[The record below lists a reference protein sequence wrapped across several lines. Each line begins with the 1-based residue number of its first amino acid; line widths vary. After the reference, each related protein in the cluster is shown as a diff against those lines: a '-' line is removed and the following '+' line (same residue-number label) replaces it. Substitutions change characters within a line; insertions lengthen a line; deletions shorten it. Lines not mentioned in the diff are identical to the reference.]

1 MPSEESEAAILIVN
15 DSPDALALT
24 SVVLQQAGYRV
35 LTAADGLE
43 GLALARRALPA
54 LIISDVTMPH
64 MNGIELCRELR
75 EDTRMSLTPILLIS
89 AQRKDT
95 ESALEGLK
103 AGADDFIEAP
113 FDSLRLVAQVAR
125 LLERARIEAHYRD
138 IVEQAS
144 DIIYTH
150 DLEGLLTSI
159 NAAGLI
165 FSRRQSEELTG
176 HHIAAV
182 FKLELEQGEINET
195 IKRLR
200 SEGVRRVEAQG
211 VNANGERRWLEFN
224 MSLICARD
232 GSPVGVRGV
241 ARDITRRK
249 GVEEQLRR
257 SEERYR
263 ELVDNANDIIYT
275 TDMEGRYT
283 SLNKS
288 GERVSGYTREE
299 VLGMSWTQLVAPD
312 CLPLVSQMLMRKL
325 GGHEAVTF
333 YEVEIIAKDGR
344 RIPLEVNSQLIYED
358 DQPVGLQGIAR
369 DITERKHAETL
380 LRARFEQEAESEKMR
395 SLGQLSAGVAHNFN
409 NALAAVLGRTQL
421 LLRSVTDERQR
432 RSLEV
437 IETATQDAAEIVRRI
452 QTFARRAPSAQ
463 FAQVSLARLVTD
475 AVQLTRTS
483 WADDAHVH
491 GLRYDVNFTSEVGDG
506 DLIEANA
513 TEVREVFV
521 NLIFNALDAMPAG
534 GRIALREERRDGWLV
549 VTVSDTG
556 EGIPPEFQDRI
567 FEPFFTTK
575 GSQGSGLGLA
585 ISYGILKR
593 HGGTIEVASRTA
605 ADNSSDN
612 SDGSSG
618 DGSSNSND
626 GNGSSSSS
634 GDGNGSSSSGTIFT
648 LKFPVRQ
655 IVAET
660 PNG

>member
-1 MPSEESEAAILIVN
+1 MPSEESEASILIVN

-43 GLALARRALPA
+43 GLALARRELPA
-54 LIISDVTMPH
+54 LIISDVAMPH
-64 MNGIELCRELR
+64 MDGIELCRHVR
-75 EDTRMSLTPILLIS
+75 EDARLNITPILLVS
-89 AQRKDT
+89 ARHRDT
-95 ESALEGLK
+95 ATALEGLK
-103 AGADDFIEAP
+103 AGADDYIEAP
-113 FDSLRLVAQVAR
+113 FDPPRLVAQAAR
-125 LLERARIEAHYRD
+125 MLERARVEAHYRD
-138 IVEQAS
+138 IVEQTS

-150 DLEGLLTSI
+150 DLEGFLTSI
-159 NAAGLI
+159 NAAGLL
-165 FSRRQSEELTG
+165 FSRRLSGELTG
-176 HHIAAV
+176 EHIASV
-182 FKLELEQGEINET
+182 FKLELAEAEVNEF

-200 SEGVRRVEAQG
+200 SEGMRRVEAQG
-211 VNANGERRWLEFN
+211 TNANGERRWLEFN

-249 GVEEQLRR
+249 GIEEQLRR

-263 ELVDNANDIIYT
+263 TLVDNANDIIYT

-299 VLGMSWTQLVAPD
+299 AVGMTWNEIVAPD
-312 CLPLVSQMLMRKL
+312 YWPIVSEMLIRKL
-325 GGHEAVTF
+325 DTPDLVTF
-333 YEVEIIAKDGR
+333 YELEIIAKDGR

-358 DQPVGLQGIAR
+358 GDPVGMQGIAR
-369 DITERKHAETL
+369 DITERKHNEAL

-463 FAQVSLARLVTD
+463 FAQVSLAQLVTD

-483 WADDAHVH
+483 WEDDAHVH
-491 GLRYDVNFTSEVGDG
+491 GLRYDVSFTNEVAGS

-534 GRIALREERRDGWLV
+534 GRIELRETKPDEEWLV
-549 VTVSDTG
+549 VEVRDTG

-585 ISYGILKR
+585 LSYGIIKR
-593 HGGTIEVASRTA
+593 HGGTIEVTSHATA
-605 ADNSSDN
+605 D
-612 SDGSSG
+612 SSG
-618 DGSSNSND
+618 NSNT
-626 GNGSSSSS
+626 
-634 GDGNGSSSSGTIFT
+634 GTTFI
-648 LKFPVRQ
+648 LKFPYPPKS
-655 IVAET
+655 T
-660 PNG
+660 P

>member
-35 LTAADGLE
+35 LAAADGLE
-43 GLALARRALPA
+43 GLALARRELPA

-64 MNGIELCRELR
+64 LDGIELCRQLR
-75 EDTRMSLTPILLIS
+75 EDARMSHTPILLLS

-95 ESALEGLK
+95 ASALEGLK
-103 AGADDFIEAP
+103 AGADDYIEAP
-113 FDSLRLVAQVAR
+113 FDPLRLVAQVAR
-125 LLERARIEAHYRD
+125 LLERARVEAHYRD

-150 DLEGLLTSI
+150 DLEGFLTSI
-159 NAAGLI
+159 NAAGLL

-176 HHIAAV
+176 EHIATV
-182 FKLELEQGEINET
+182 FKLQLEQSEVNEV
-195 IKRLR
+195 IKKLR

-211 VNANGERRWLEFN
+211 LNAGGERRWLEFN

-249 GVEEQLRR
+249 GVEQQLRR

-263 ELVDNANDIIYT
+263 ALVDNANDIIYT

-299 VLGMSWTQLVAPD
+299 ALGMNWTQLVAPD
-312 CLPLVSQMLMRKL
+312 YQPLVSQMLMRKL

-333 YEVEIIAKDGR
+333 YEIEIIAKDGR
-344 RIPLEVNSQLIYED
+344 RIPLEINSQLIYED
-358 DQPVGLQGIAR
+358 GQPVGLQGIAR
-369 DITERKHAETL
+369 DITERKHNETL

-483 WADDAHVH
+483 WEDDAQVH
-491 GLRYDVNFTSEVGDG
+491 GLRYEVSFESEVEGG

-513 TEVREVFV
+513 SEVREVFV
-521 NLIFNALDAMPAG
+521 NLLFNALDAMPQG
-534 GRIALREERRDGWLV
+534 GRIELRETRHDGWLV
-549 VTVSDTG
+549 VTVRDTG

-585 ISYGILKR
+585 VSYGIIKN
-593 HGGTIEVASRTA
+593 HGGTIEVANLPTA
-605 ADNSSDN
+605 DRD
-612 SDGSSG
+612 
-618 DGSSNSND
+618 
-626 GNGSSSSS
+626 GSSSSS
-634 GDGNGSSSSGTIFT
+634 DNSRGTIFT
-648 LKFPVRQ
+648 LKFPSPRKSAQ
-655 IVAET
+655 
-660 PNG
+660 

>member
-43 GLALARRALPA
+43 GLALAHRELPA
-54 LIISDVTMPH
+54 LIISDVAMPH
-64 MNGIELCRELR
+64 LNGIELCRQVR
-75 EDTRMSLTPILLIS
+75 DDARMALTPILLIS

-113 FDSLRLVAQVAR
+113 FDPLRLVAQVAR
-125 LLERARIEAHYRD
+125 LLERARVEAHYRD

-150 DLEGLLTSI
+150 DLEGHLTSI

-165 FSRRQSEELTG
+165 FSRRQSEELIGQHLTS
-176 HHIAAV
+176 A
-182 FKLELEQGEINET
+182 FKLNAAQAEVDEL

-200 SEGVRRVEAQG
+200 SEGARRVEAQG
-211 VNANGERRWLEFN
+211 VNSNGERRWLEFN

-232 GSPVGVRGV
+232 GLPVGVRGM

-249 GVEEQLRR
+249 GIEEQLRR

-263 ELVDNANDIIYT
+263 SLVDNANDMIYT

-299 VLGMSWTQLVAPD
+299 VLGMNWKQLVAPEYF
-312 CLPLVSQMLMRKL
+312 PLVSEMLIRKL
-325 GGHEAVTF
+325 AGQEAVTF
-333 YEVEIIAKDGR
+333 YEIEIIAKGGR
-344 RIPLEVNSQLIYED
+344 RVPVEINSQLIYED
-358 DQPVGLQGIAR
+358 GQPVGLQGIAR
-369 DITERKHAETL
+369 DITERKHNESL

-421 LLRSVTDERQR
+421 LLRTVTDERQR

-463 FAQVSLARLVTD
+463 FEQVSLARLVTD

-483 WADDAHVH
+483 WEDDAHVH
-491 GLRYDVNFTSEVGDG
+491 GLRYEVNFLNDVEGG

-521 NLIFNALDAMPAG
+521 NLLFNALDAMPTG
-534 GRIALREERRDGWLV
+534 GRIELRETRSDGWFV
-549 VTVSDTG
+549 VTVRDTG
-556 EGIPPEFQDRI
+556 EGIPPEFHDRI

-585 ISYGILKR
+585 LSYGIIKR
-593 HGGTIEVASRTA
+593 HGGIIEVASRPA
-605 ADNSSDN
+605 A
-612 SDGSSG
+612 GSAT
-618 DGSSNSND
+618 
-626 GNGSSSSS
+626 
-634 GDGNGSSSSGTIFT
+634 SGTTFT
-648 LKFPVRQ
+648 LKFPCPRKR
-655 IVAET
+655 E
-660 PNG
+660 P

>member
-1 MPSEESEAAILIVN
+1 MPSEESEASILIVN

-24 SVVLQQAGYRV
+24 SVVLQQAGYHV
-35 LTAADGLE
+35 LTATDGLE
-43 GLALARRALPA
+43 GLALARRELPT
-54 LIISDVTMPH
+54 LIISDVSMPH
-64 MNGIELCRELR
+64 MDGIELCRRVR
-75 EDTRMSLTPILLIS
+75 EDTRMSLTPILLVS

-113 FDSLRLVAQVAR
+113 FDALRLIAQVAR

-150 DLEGLLTSI
+150 DLEGLITSI
-159 NAAGLI
+159 NAAGLL
-165 FSRRQSEELTG
+165 FSRRQTEELLG
-176 HHIAAV
+176 QHLAAA
-182 FKLELEQGEINET
+182 FKLDVAQAEIDEL

-232 GSPVGVRGV
+232 GLPLGVRGV

-263 ELVDNANDIIYT
+263 SLVDNANDIIYT
-275 TDMEGRYT
+275 ADMEGRYT

-288 GERVSGYTREE
+288 GERVSGYTLEE
-299 VLGMSWTQLVAPD
+299 VLGMTWKEIVAPD
-312 CLPLVSQMLMRKL
+312 YWPLVSEMLMRKL
-325 GGHEAVTF
+325 ATQDLVTF
-333 YEVEIIAKDGR
+333 YELEIIAKDGR

-358 DQPVGLQGIAR
+358 RQPVGMQGIAR
-369 DITERKHAETL
+369 DITERKHNETL

-437 IETATQDAAEIVRRI
+437 IETATLDAAEIVRRI

-463 FAQVSLARLVTD
+463 FAQVSLARLITD

-483 WADDAHVH
+483 WEDDAHVH
-491 GLRYDVNFTSEVGDG
+491 GRHYAVEFTSEVEGV

-521 NLIFNALDAMPAG
+521 NLLFNALDAMPAG
-534 GRIALREERRDGWLV
+534 GRIELRETRDDAGFV

-556 EGIPPEFQDRI
+556 EGIPPEFHDRI

-585 ISYGILKR
+585 VSYGIIKR
-593 HGGTIEVASRTA
+593 HGGTIEVTSIPAAPSGGADSR
-605 ADNSSDN
+605 
-612 SDGSSG
+612 
-618 DGSSNSND
+618 
-626 GNGSSSSS
+626 
-634 GDGNGSSSSGTIFT
+634 GTTFT
-648 LKFPVRQ
+648 LKFPHPRQ
-655 IVAET
+655 S
-660 PNG
+660 GQ